1 MTTVKLSKERIKAEK
16 HDFSSEELFSL
27 LQKYFFEFKKAHG
40 LYLSK
45 YYSRCAVKKVQTIR
59 LNAKSGH
66 QTVID
71 DFFDKIGEFRCCGN
85 EFYTFSPQDITQEVA
100 NLKQSLGI

>member
-27 LQKYFFEFKKAHG
+27 LQKYFFEFKKAYG

-66 QTVID
+66 QTVIG
-71 DFFDKIGEFRCCGN
+71 DFLIRSVNLD
-85 EFYTFSPQDITQEVA
+85 VA
-100 NLKQSLGI
+100 VMSFIRFHRKTLPKKWLT